1 MSLLYTHSLPPLF
14 CVPPLPT
21 VAPTHGPTVHSLPPP
36 TPLRA
41 EGRAL
46 CSLLRLARSGG
57 VPALDG
63 RGMLAVAS
71 LRRCGAS
78 GFSEL
83 WARGGAQDLSLAG
96 WTEGVIGHA
105 ASHTPY

>member
-1 MSLLYTHSLPPLF
+1 
-14 CVPPLPT
+14 
-21 VAPTHGPTVHSLPPP
+21 
-36 TPLRA
+36 
-41 EGRAL
+41 
-46 CSLLRLARSGG
+46 

>member
-1 MSLLYTHSLPPLF
+1 
-14 CVPPLPT
+14 
-21 VAPTHGPTVHSLPPP
+21 
-36 TPLRA
+36 
-41 EGRAL
+41 
-46 CSLLRLARSGG
+46 

-63 RGMLAVAS
+63 RGVLAVAS

-96 WTEGVIGHA
+96 WTEGVERPPARPACVGNYSGA
-105 ASHTPY
+105 LRGR